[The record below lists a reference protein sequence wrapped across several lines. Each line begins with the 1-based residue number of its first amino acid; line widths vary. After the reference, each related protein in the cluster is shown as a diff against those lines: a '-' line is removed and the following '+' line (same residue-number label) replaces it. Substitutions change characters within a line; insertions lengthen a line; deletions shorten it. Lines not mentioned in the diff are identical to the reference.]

1 MMRHARVT
9 SIPNQKDRQRANPA
23 ADQPGPAG
31 VYWAMVEQKAP
42 EDRPNYS
49 NVITDHNAD
58 T

>member
-1 MMRHARVT
+1 MRHARNAPVPT
-9 SIPNQKDRQRANPA
+9 QKDRQRADSA

-49 NVITDHNAD
+49 YVITDHPAD